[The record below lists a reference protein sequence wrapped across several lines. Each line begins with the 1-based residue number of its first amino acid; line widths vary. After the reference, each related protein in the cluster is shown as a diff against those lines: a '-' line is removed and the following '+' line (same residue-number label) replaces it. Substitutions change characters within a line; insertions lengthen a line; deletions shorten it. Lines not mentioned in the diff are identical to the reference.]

1 MLFKGF
7 SVLTTLGY
15 EVAVPQRDEEMV
27 LSIVAQS
34 VKVVIDAYILGTLFH
49 YLVKKDPEL
58 EATRGIL
65 AGLHQ
70 YCSDRSL
77 SRELTSKMESYLLFQ
92 QKHSSAVSISVM
104 RVRCSQL
111 VKAACRIVKV
121 AISRVELGTW
131 LVCRASPDRCKPV

>member
-15 EVAVPQRDEEMV
+15 EVAVHQRDEEMV
-27 LSIVAQS
+27 LSIVTQN

-58 EATRGIL
+58 EATRDVL
-65 AGLHQ
+65 SGLHQ

-77 SRELTSKMESYLLFQ
+77 SRELTSKMEAYLLFQ
-92 QKHSSAVSISVM
+92 QKRSSAISIYVM
-104 RVRCSQL
+104 RVRCFRL
-111 VKAACRIVKV
+111 VILVCSIVMV
-121 AISRVELGTW
+121 AIIQVELVT
-131 LVCRASPDRCKPV
+131 

>member
-7 SVLTTLGY
+7 SVLTSVGY
-15 EVAVPQRDEEMV
+15 EAAVPQRDEEMV
-27 LSIVAQS
+27 LSIVAQN

-58 EATRGIL
+58 EATRDVL

-77 SRELTSKMESYLLFQ
+77 TRELTSKMEDYLLFQ
-92 QKHSSAVSISVM
+92 QKNSSSISTHVL
-104 RVRCSQL
+104 RVRVTCLMLTVGSDTP
-111 VKAACRIVKV
+111 ACMIRT
-121 AISRVELGTW
+121 S
-131 LVCRASPDRCKPV
+131 CRACPGLCKLVWHK